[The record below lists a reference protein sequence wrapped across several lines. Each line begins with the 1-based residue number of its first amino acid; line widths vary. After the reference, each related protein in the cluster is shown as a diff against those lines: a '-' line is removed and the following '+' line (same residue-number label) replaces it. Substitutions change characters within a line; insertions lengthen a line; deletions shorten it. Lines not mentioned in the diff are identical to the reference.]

1 MLRQY
6 DIHNFKNHADTH
18 LEFGCLTI
26 FTGINGM
33 GKSSVLQSLLLM
45 RESYSRRPL
54 MDLLSLDGES
64 FSVGRSSGLVNRN
77 VTENQNLLKLD
88 LITDEGRV
96 TLGYEYPV
104 GDADELELGAGY
116 VSPDSQL
123 LKTISLFN
131 DNFQYLSAFRVGPQ
145 PTYLSHTNVV
155 DKHRQLSG
163 KMGMGE
169 YSVYFLS
176 KFGQEP
182 IPIVSLAYDGGA
194 SLHSISRQVELWMGE
209 ISEGVKLRIM
219 QNGNQYDLSYGYEQ
233 TGKPTV
239 FHSALNT
246 GFGLSY
252 ILSVVVA
259 ILSAKPGS
267 LILIENPEAH
277 IHPSGQ
283 ASLMQLISKAAE
295 QGIQIIVETHSDHII
310 NGALVNW
317 KQYQLDKDQLAI
329 YYFDRDDDLNARPEK
344 LQVGVNGR
352 VKNAPK
358 GFFDQMKAD
367 LEVLFDF

>member
-1 MLRQY
+1 MLNSY
-6 DIHNFKNHADTH
+6 NIHNFKNHADTH
-18 LEFGCLTI
+18 LGFGNLTI
-26 FTGINGM
+26 LTGINGM
-33 GKSSVLQSLLLM
+33 GKSSVIQSLLLL
-45 RESYSRRPL
+45 RESYLRMP
-54 MDLLSLDGES
+54 MMNILSLDGEL
-64 FSVGRSSGLVNRN
+64 FSLGGSSELVNRT
-77 VTENQNLLKLD
+77 VTEDQNLLKMD
-88 LITDEGRV
+88 LATDEGRV

-104 GDADELELGAGY
+104 GDANELELGAGY
-116 VSPDSQL
+116 VAPNPSL
-123 LKTISLFN
+123 LKSISLFN
-131 DNFQYLSAFRVGPQ
+131 DHFQYLSAFRIGPQ
-145 PTYLSHTNVV
+145 PVYRSHTNVV

-176 KFGQEP
+176 KFGHEP
-182 IPIVSLAYDGGA
+182 IPLPSLAYGGTA
-194 SLHSISRQVELWMGE
+194 TQLSLKSQVEMWMGE
-209 ISEGVKLRIM
+209 ISEGVKLLIDEK
-219 QNGNQYDLSYGYEQ
+219 GSQYDLRYGYEQ
-233 TGKPTV
+233 PGKPTV

-259 ILSAKPGS
+259 VLSAKPES
-267 LILIENPEAH
+267 LIFIENPEAH

-283 ASLMQLISKAAE
+283 AALMRLISMAAA
-295 QGIQIIVETHSDHII
+295 QRVQIVLETHSDHII

-317 KQYQLDKDQLAI
+317 KQYQFDRERLAI
-329 YYFDRDDDLNARPEK
+329 YYFDRDDSLNARPER
-344 LQVGVNGR
+344 LMVAENGR